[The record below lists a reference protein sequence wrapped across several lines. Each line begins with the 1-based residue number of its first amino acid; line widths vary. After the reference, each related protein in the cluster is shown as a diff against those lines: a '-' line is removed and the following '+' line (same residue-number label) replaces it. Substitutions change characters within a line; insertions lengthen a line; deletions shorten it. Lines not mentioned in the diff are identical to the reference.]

1 MKTRLET
8 IALVSLLASGLLCSD
23 IKSVA
28 QVTPNSHPTV
38 AEASAFMEAAEKEL
52 LALNVESARATWVQ
66 ETYITDDTIALNAE
80 EADRLIARQTELIH
94 QGQRFEGLK
103 LPDDLARKFLLL
115 KLSIGLPAPSDP
127 ALRAELTKVAA
138 GLDAAYGRGKYCPGG
153 NQSACMGIDDIDLK
167 MAKDRDPKELEAL
180 WVGWH
185 HVGAPMR
192 TALCAPGGAFESGCA
207 RTGFRGHRR
216 AVARGI

>member
-23 IKSVA
+23 QKSVA

-94 QGQRFEGLK
+94 QGQRFEGLS
-103 LPDDLARKFLLL
+103 FWMI
-115 KLSIGLPAPSDP
+115 S
-127 ALRAELTKVAA
+127 RASF
-138 GLDAAYGRGKYCPGG
+138 C
-153 NQSACMGIDDIDLK
+153 C
-167 MAKDRDPKELEAL
+167 
-180 WVGWH
+180 
-185 HVGAPMR
+185 
-192 TALCAPGGAFESGCA
+192 
-207 RTGFRGHRR
+207 
-216 AVARGI
+216 